1 MLTEAK
7 LILPNVHA
15 ADEVE
20 PLLVDLAGGF
30 TRMRARGAW
39 RDPATSRTVSEG
51 VRIYLMSAEWTEG
64 QKTTLEYIAQ
74 AAAKHLGQ
82 SEVMVTFPDS
92 GALFVA
98 PDGVVP
104 ATHAGPRIAQ

>member
-1 MLTEAK
+1 MLTEAR
-7 LILPNVHA
+7 LILPNTTA
-15 ADEVE
+15 ANEVE
-20 PLLVDLAGGF
+20 PYLVDLAGGF

-39 RDPATSRTVSEG
+39 RDPATGRTISEG
-51 VRIYLMSAEWTEG
+51 VRIYLLSADWTEAN
-64 QKTTLEYIAQ
+64 KLNLEYIAQ

>member
-1 MLTEAK
+1 MLTESR
-7 LILPNVHA
+7 LILPDVKA
-15 ADEVE
+15 ADDVE
-20 PLLVDLAGGF
+20 SALVSLAGGF
-30 TRMRARGAW
+30 TKMRARGAW
-39 RDPATSRTVSEG
+39 RDPATGRTIKEG
-51 VRIYLMSAEWTEG
+51 VRIYLMSADWTDAN
-64 QKTTLEYIAQ
+64 KLSLEYIAQ

-82 SEVMVTFPDS
+82 SEIMVAFPDS